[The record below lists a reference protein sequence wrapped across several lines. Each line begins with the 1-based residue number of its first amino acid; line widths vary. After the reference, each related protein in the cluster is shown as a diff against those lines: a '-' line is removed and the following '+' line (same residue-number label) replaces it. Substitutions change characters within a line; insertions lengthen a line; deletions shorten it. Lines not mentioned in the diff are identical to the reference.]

1 MFRENFRNPIVAP
14 IFTYFCYSLICL
26 TSRLQRRDACGL
38 VTADEASPADNAF
51 DEELANGGGDLD
63 FLALRGNQTL
73 VARVR
78 TATASLAAAKAAKA
92 AAAAAAAAQ
101 AAAQEQNGAS
111 DAAASASAGGSAS
124 GKVPEA
130 ASHILLTI
138 VARVIIEKARV
149 QVRARESAYR
159 LGISRIRWLSRRC
172 LSFIL

>member
-38 VTADEASPADNAF
+38 VTADEAAPEDNAF

-73 VARVR
+73 VARLR

-92 AAAAAAAAQ
+92 AAVAAAAAA

-111 DAAASASAGGSAS
+111 DAASAS

-130 ASHILLTI
+130 ASRILLTI

-149 QVRARESAYR
+149 QVCAREAQ
-159 LGISRIRWLSRRC
+159 LA
-172 LSFIL
+172 